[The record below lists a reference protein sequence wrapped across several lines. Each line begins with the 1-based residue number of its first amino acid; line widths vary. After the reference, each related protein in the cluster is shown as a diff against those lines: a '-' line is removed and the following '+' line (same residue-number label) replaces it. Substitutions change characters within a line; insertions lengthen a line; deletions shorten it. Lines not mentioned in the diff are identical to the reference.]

1 MFDDFRLKKFKS
13 AMTPTPVHI
22 FQKLPH
28 LRSNS
33 REENPKIS
41 QGNMNFSEFSVL
53 NHLQLPINRPPN
65 VNLNMN
71 HAQKANI
78 SIQPTSKTRSV
89 SFINFTEALTTV
101 AKISN
106 IEEKCNKM
114 LKQLITGNR
123 KTYHNKVEKK
133 QKAPDAPV
141 VRKRIVSIF
150 NYPILKMAEIQ
161 NPEMNSGQINNKKN
175 NKKPEILEI
184 TNENAITE
192 RNENIMEK
200 NKEKRKV
207 IRKKIIERAKSSNQR
222 IVSVN
227 DIKPLIFGEKL
238 SLKLNNENEQEAQPL
253 FIKVKQKLFSNLNNA
268 NAAKNE
274 VKQKITNK
282 NETLEIHEDKMQI
295 EPWQVQDTQPE
306 ENI

>member
-13 AMTPTPVHI
+13 AMTPTPSHI
-22 FQKLPH
+22 FQKFPH
-28 LRSNS
+28 LRSS
-33 REENPKIS
+33 SKEENPKIS
-41 QGNMNFSEFSVL
+41 QGNLNFSEFAVL

-71 HAQKANI
+71 NAQKANI
-78 SIQPTSKTRSV
+78 SIQPTSKIRSV

-114 LKQLITGNR
+114 LKQLINDNR
-123 KTYHNKVEKK
+123 KTYHEKV
-133 QKAPDAPV
+133 KAPDPPV

-161 NPEMNSGQINNKKN
+161 NPEMNSGQINNKKH

-184 TNENAITE
+184 TNENALTE
-192 RNENIMEK
+192 RNEIMMEK
-200 NKEKRKV
+200 KKEKKKF

-222 IVSVN
+222 TISVN
-227 DIKPLIFGEKL
+227 DMKAPLFGEKL
-238 SLKLNNENEQEAQPL
+238 SLKLNIENDKEASQPL

-268 NAAKNE
+268 NTAKNDLP
-274 VKQKITNK
+274 VKQKIFSK
-282 NETLEIHEDKMQI
+282 HETIPIHDDKMQI
-295 EPWQVQDTQPE
+295 EPWQVQDTQPD